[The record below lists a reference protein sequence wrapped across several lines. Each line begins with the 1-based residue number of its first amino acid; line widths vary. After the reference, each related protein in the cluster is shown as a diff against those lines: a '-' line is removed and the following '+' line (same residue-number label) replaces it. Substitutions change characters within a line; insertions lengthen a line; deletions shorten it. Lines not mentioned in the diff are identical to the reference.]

1 MLPQD
6 VFNLIAM
13 FSGEPNVI
21 HTFKPILTPQVYH
34 SFYKKNITLVY
45 GQVQSGKTAMIMNL
59 LRKSVLPCV
68 LIIQNSLLV
77 LKQYMSRFKQN
88 QISFQTIH
96 DSHIHSNVI
105 IVMNNASQY
114 KKFLGLNYPK
124 RFSLFMDESDLTKF
138 NPLVELATNQIH
150 ITATP
155 FNYKQT
161 FDEIINI
168 TPPMNYFGIQ
178 KVLML
183 PKPISDS
190 QTDFKP
196 IIDDFTSNDG
206 GILLINE
213 FSLIHDMNDAAFKL
227 SKQFDIPIIV
237 LSTHK
242 TSFLKGVSSPIR
254 STNIQVIIDS
264 FQSKHIIIIAN
275 RLANRGLSFSSSDFK
290 RHITHQVFGKFYSIT
305 SFLQKSRIFGVYND
319 SPVLKM
325 YLPHDLIPKSISYI
339 DKIKLKK
346 SLLKDN
352 PNHLFYC

>member
-6 VFNLIAM
+6 IFDLIAM

-21 HTFKPILTPQVYH
+21 HTFKLTPQVYK
-34 SFYKKNITLVY
+34 SFYQKNISLVY

-77 LKQYMSRFKQN
+77 LKQYMSRFKTSN
-88 QISFQTIH
+88 ISFQTIH

-105 IVMNNASQY
+105 IVMNNSSQY
-114 KKFLGLNYPK
+114 KKFLELNYPK
-124 RFSLFMDESDLTKF
+124 RFSLFMDESDLTKY
-138 NPLVELATNQIH
+138 NPLVSLATNQFH

-161 FDEIINI
+161 FDKIIRI
-168 TPPMNYFGIQ
+168 TPPTNYFGIQ

-183 PKPISDS
+183 PKPDS
-190 QTDFKP
+190 QTDFKL

-213 FSLIHDMNDAAFKL
+213 FSLVHDMNENALKL

-237 LSTHK
+237 ISTHK
-242 TSFLKGVSSPIR
+242 KSFLNGVSSPIR
-254 STNIQVIIDS
+254 STNIQLIIDS
-264 FQSKHIIIIAN
+264 FKQKHIIIIAN
-275 RLANRGLSFSSSDFK
+275 RLANRGLSFTSSDFK
-290 RHITHQVFGKFYSIT
+290 RHITHQVFGNVYSIT

-319 SPVLKM
+319 SPILKM
-325 YLPHDLIPKSISYI
+325 YLPPDIIPKAISYI
-339 DKIKLKK
+339 DKIHLNK
-346 SLLKDN
+346 SLLKDKPDN
-352 PNHLFYC
+352 LFYCL